1 MSTVEEDCGS
11 IGTRCIRLIG
21 EDNVEKYSDEWTR
34 ELMVVVARSDNE
46 DDFSDTDEAEAEKPQ
61 KKLTKAIDR
70 DILDPFGKEEAF
82 KDEENAEE
90 NCSFRCGFDLDK
102 SNEKLWSDKF
112 TKTFQA
118 SDRWR

>member
-46 DDFSDTDEAEAEKPQ
+46 DDFSDTDEAEASEK
-61 KKLTKAIDR
+61 A
-70 DILDPFGKEEAF
+70 
-82 KDEENAEE
+82 N
-90 NCSFRCGFDLDK
+90 
-102 SNEKLWSDKF
+102 
-112 TKTFQA
+112 
-118 SDRWR
+118 

>member
-46 DDFSDTDEAEAEKPQ
+46 DV
-61 KKLTKAIDR
+61 
-70 DILDPFGKEEAF
+70 
-82 KDEENAEE
+82 
-90 NCSFRCGFDLDK
+90 
-102 SNEKLWSDKF
+102 
-112 TKTFQA
+112 
-118 SDRWR
+118 